1 VREATFTK
9 EPSASIQSVT
19 VDPAADV
26 EETNSNLRER
36 DAEERTSVSLEES
49 TRSVQV
55 QSSTFPLH
63 SSTAPDTAVEQTGSS
78 QAGSPQSSNFA
89 DVADEKSTLSAD
101 VNISPD
107 YIASLL
113 LGAKPGL
120 KASTATSR
128 SVGNLMSVTATPGP
142 AAGGP
147 PTSPRS
153 GPATPTVARKSIDSQ
168 LAEMKKPKN
177 RNKIASLWH
186 RDKPSKSAEPLV
198 KNMSTSAADSSSAVS
213 DVKDKCCRDG
223 LGKSPRVFRKSFPL
237 RKSKKSTAEKT
248 SPEPSQQQVVVIIL
262 LYVRVYH
269 CTAASAV
276 CLHCL
281 HVRLLRV
288 TVNINQSPVCVYV
301 VLYLLFVSV

>member
-1 VREATFTK
+1 LREATFTK

-19 VDPAADV
+19 VDPAAEVD
-26 EETNSNLRER
+26 ETNSNLRER
-36 DAEERTSVSLEES
+36 DAEELQTSGSLEES

-63 SSTAPDTAVEQTGSS
+63 SSTATDTAVEQTGSS

-168 LAEMKKPKN
+168 LAEMKKSKN

-198 KNMSTSAADSSSAVS
+198 KNASTSAADSTSAVS

-237 RKSKKSTAEKT
+237 RKSKKSAAEKT
-248 SPEPSQQQVVVIIL
+248 SPEPQPQQQVVFIIVL
-262 LYVRVYH
+262 HHALSVSTVYMCVCYV
-269 CTAASAV
+269 
-276 CLHCL
+276 
-281 HVRLLRV
+281 
-288 TVNINQSPVCVYV
+288 
-301 VLYLLFVSV
+301 